1 MARGDG
7 QEIDITVPVEDPVK
21 SEKQKADEEKREE
34 AARKGLPPFSDKKT
48 ADKDKPEDEL
58 SEDDLQLK
66 NELEM
71 LVERLKEDDHN
82 LYRPALE
89 SLRTLIRTSTSSM
102 TSVPKPLKFLRPH
115 YPELKTLYDAW
126 KVDNA
131 DKALFAE
138 ILSVLAMTYSDN
150 GQRET
155 LLYRLKANQ
164 VTSGSSEDPGLWG
177 HEYMRHLAAELGEE
191 YDARSQK
198 DESTEELL
206 QLALQV
212 VPFSLTH
219 NAEADAVDLLLELEA
234 IDKLPQFVD
243 KDTYARVCLYMVSC
257 VNLLVPPDDAMF
269 LRTAHEIYRKHE
281 RYTEAMTLALRL
293 GDKDLIRSDFE
304 APKNFTMRKQ
314 LAFMLARQQIP
325 IEWLQDDDNPLT
337 DVQLIDIMYNSHLSR
352 HFVKFGKELNVYEPK
367 SLEDIYKTHLE
378 NSRTGLGTSV
388 DSARGNLA
396 STFVNAFVNAGFGN
410 DKLMVDAPEGNSW
423 IYKNKDHGMLS
434 AAASLGMSLLWNTE
448 TGLDQI
454 DKYTY
459 SSEESIK
466 AGAFLAY
473 GIVHSGLRTE
483 LDEALA
489 LLSEHIESKSIPLKI
504 SAIVGLGLA
513 YAGFCREDI
522 VPLLLPHIQDETT
535 PMEVAAMSALALGFI
550 FVGSCHGEITPTI
563 LQSMM
568 ERDPAQLDDKWAR
581 FMILGLALLFLGKQ
595 DESDATIETLKA
607 IDHPISKQAQ
617 VLVDMCSY
625 AGTGN
630 VLKVQKML
638 HYCTERSNPQES
650 ESTSGEGAESSSN
663 AAGQGATANGD
674 SADGDADKDKKSE
687 ADNDLFQTFAVIG
700 IALVTMGEDVGA
712 EMALRHMS
720 HLMHYG
726 EPAIR
731 RAVPLA
737 LALLHPS
744 DPAMPVL
751 DTLSKYSH
759 DSDLDVA
766 LNAIMAMG
774 LVGAGT
780 NNARLAQ
787 MLRQLAGYYH
797 KEPDCLFMVRTAQ
810 GLVHMGKG
818 TIGINPYH
826 TDRQLMSR
834 TAIAGILSLLTSMTD
849 ARGFVLDRSHW
860 MLFFLSS
867 AMYPRFLI
875 TLDENLEDLPTSVRV
890 GKAVDV
896 VGQAG
901 KPRTISG
908 FQTHTTP
915 VRVGTHERAELATEE
930 YLSYP
935 HVLEGFSILLKNPGY
950 VKEEDL

>member
-7 QEIDITVPVEDPVK
+7 QELDITVPVDDPKK
-21 SEKQKADEEKREE
+21 SDQEKAKEEQREE
-34 AARKGLPPFSDKKT
+34 AARKGLPPFSEKR
-48 ADKDKPEDEL
+48 ANAKDKPDDEL

-71 LVERLKEDDHN
+71 LVERLKEDDAS

-115 YPELKTLYDAW
+115 YPELKTLYNAW
-126 KVDNA
+126 NHASD
-131 DKALFAE
+131 DRSLFAE

-155 LLYRLKANQ
+155 LHFRLEANH
-164 VTSGSSEDPGLWG
+164 VAASGKSEDPGLWG

-191 YDARSQK
+191 YTARSHEDK
-198 DESTEELL
+198 NTDELL
-206 QLALQV
+206 DLALQV
-212 VPFSLTH
+212 VPFSLSH

-269 LRTAHEIYRKHE
+269 LRTAHEIYRKHD
-281 RYTEAMTLALRL
+281 RFTEAMTLALRL
-293 GDKDLIRSDFE
+293 GDKHLIRSDFE
-304 APKNFTMRKQ
+304 APKNPTMRKQ
-314 LAFMLARQQIP
+314 LAFMLARQHVP
-325 IEWLQDDDNPLT
+325 IEWLQDEDAPITDNEL
-337 DVQLIDIMYNSHLSR
+337 LDIMYNSHLSR
-352 HFVKFGKELNVYEPK
+352 HFVNFGKELNVVEPK

-378 NSRTGLGTSV
+378 NSRTGLGSSV

-454 DKYTY
+454 DKYSY
-459 SSEESIK
+459 SSEEAIK
-466 AGAFLAY
+466 AGALLAY
-473 GIVHSGLRTE
+473 GIVHSGLRSE

-513 YAGFCREDI
+513 YAGLCREDI
-522 VPLLLPHIQDETT
+522 AALLLPNIQDETT
-535 PMEVAAMSALALGFI
+535 PMEVAAMSALSLGFV
-550 FVGSCHGEITPTI
+550 FAGSCHGEITPTI
-563 LQSMM
+563 LQSMF
-568 ERDPAQLDDKWAR
+568 ERDPAQLDDKWSR

-630 VLKVQKML
+630 VLKVQTML
-638 HYCTERSNPQES
+638 HYCTERSTPD
-650 ESTSGEGAESSSN
+650 
-663 AAGQGATANGD
+663 ANGSD
-674 SADGDADKDKKSE
+674 DAEGGDNNDNSASGGGDADADSGDASQDKE
-687 ADNDLFQTFAVIG
+687 ANELFQAFAVIG
-700 IALVTMGEDVGA
+700 IALVTMGEEVGA
-712 EMALRHMS
+712 EMALRHLS

-726 EPAIR
+726 EPTIR

-744 DPAMPVL
+744 DPSMPVI

-766 LNAIMAMG
+766 INAILAMG
-774 LVGAGT
+774 LVGAGS
-780 NNARLAQ
+780 NNARLGQ
-787 MLRQLAGYYH
+787 MLRQLAGYYY
-797 KEPDCLFMVRTAQ
+797 KEPDCLFMVRVSQ

-834 TAIAGILSLLTSMTD
+834 TAVAGILTLLTSMTD
-849 ARGFVLDRSHW
+849 ARGFVLDQAHW
-860 MLFFLSS
+860 MLYMLTP

-875 TLDENLEDLPTSVRV
+875 TLDEKLEALPTSVRV

-915 VRVGTHERAELATEE
+915 VRVGTYERAELGSEE
-930 YLSYP
+930 YLSYA

>member
-7 QEIDITVPVEDPVK
+7 QDIDITVPVEDPK
-21 SEKQKADEEKREE
+21 KTEQEKAKEKQREE
-34 AARKGLPPFSDKKT
+34 AARKGLPPFSEKR
-48 ADKDKPEDEL
+48 ANGKDKPEDEL
-58 SEDDLQLK
+58 SEEDLQLK

-71 LVERLKEDDHN
+71 LVERLKEDDAS

-115 YPELKTLYDAW
+115 YPELKSFYESW
-126 KVDNA
+126 KQTGA
-131 DKALFAE
+131 DKSLFAE

-155 LLYRLKANQ
+155 LHYRLQANIAAAN
-164 VTSGSSEDPGLWG
+164 GKSEDPGLWG

-191 YDARSQK
+191 YNARSLEEK
-198 DESTEELL
+198 NTDELL
-206 QLALQV
+206 ELALQV

-257 VNLLVPPDDAMF
+257 VNLLVPPDDSMF

-293 GDKDLIRSDFE
+293 GDKHLIRSDFE
-304 APKNFTMRKQ
+304 APKNATMRKQ
-314 LAFMLARQQIP
+314 LAYMLARQHIP
-325 IEWLQDDDNPLT
+325 IEWLQDEDSPITDNEL
-337 DVQLIDIMYNSHLSR
+337 LDIMYNSHLSR
-352 HFVKFGKELNVYEPK
+352 HFVNFGKELNVFEPK

-378 NSRTGLGTSV
+378 NSRAGLGGSV

-423 IYKNKDHGMLS
+423 IYKNKDSGMLS

-454 DKYTY
+454 DKYSY
-459 SSEESIK
+459 SSEEAIK

-473 GIVHSGLRTE
+473 GIVHSGLRSE
-483 LDEALA
+483 LDEAMA
-489 LLSEHIESKSIPLKI
+489 LLSEHIESKSIPLKV

-522 VPLLLPHIQDETT
+522 AALLLPNIQDETT
-535 PMEVAAMSALALGFI
+535 PMEVAAMSALSLGFV
-550 FVGSCHGEITPTI
+550 FAGSCHGEITPTI

-607 IDHPISKQAQ
+607 IEHPISKQAQ

-638 HYCTERSNPQES
+638 HYCTERSAPESGEEGEGANAEGEDHS
-650 ESTSGEGAESSSN
+650 ESTQDKES
-663 AAGQGATANGD
+663 
-674 SADGDADKDKKSE
+674 
-687 ADNDLFQTFAVIG
+687 NDLFQAFAVIG
-700 IALVTMGEDVGA
+700 IALVTMGEEVGA
-712 EMALRHMS
+712 EMALRHLS

-726 EPAIR
+726 EPTIR

-737 LALLHPS
+737 LALLNPS
-744 DPAMPVL
+744 NPSMPVL

-766 LNAIMAMG
+766 LNAILAMG
-774 LVGAGT
+774 LVGAGS

-787 MLRQLAGYYH
+787 MLRQLAGYYY
-797 KEPDCLFMVRTAQ
+797 KEPDCLFMVRVSQ

-834 TAIAGILSLLTSMTD
+834 TAVAGILALLTSMTD
-849 ARGFVLDRSHW
+849 ARGFVLDQSHW
-860 MLFFLSS
+860 MLYFLSS

-875 TLDENLEDLPTSVRV
+875 TLDEKLEALPTSVRV

-915 VRVGTHERAELATEE
+915 VRVGSYERAELATEE
-930 YLSYP
+930 YLSYA
-935 HVLEGFSILLKNPGY
+935 HVLEGFTILLKNPGY